1 MNMPGQYAPPHHEDD
16 MNNNIRYGHIPQRV
30 PRRNKTLKR
39 VECVVFL
46 LLSSPKLETHTH
58 TIHRLFHGNFVLDSA
73 VPTKL
78 LNLCAYKDER
88 EFTHMRYSAATGDPN
103 DFKDNGFTLRQVH
116 YDPPRRTELF
126 IVMTMYNE
134 DDTLFARTMHGVMK
148 NIAYLCKRDRSKTWG
163 KDGWKKVVICIVSDG
178 RQKINSRTL
187 SAIAAIGAYQ
197 DGIAKNV
204 VNGKP
209 VAAHIYEY
217 TTQSTSALVHAKPCP
232 IFNTRKYK
240 SLSPSPIRSRAQR
253 RELSRC
259 RLSSVSRRRI
269 RRKSTRTAGSSM
281 PLDRFFS
288 RTFASFWTSARDLAQ
303 ARSTIF
309 GRHSTSTRM

>member
-1 MNMPGQYAPPHHEDD
+1 MYMNVPGQYNINAPPHRDD
-16 MNNNIRYGHIPQRV
+16 EMNNNIRYGRIPQRV

-39 VECVVFL
+39 VECVFFYP
-46 LLSSPKLETHTH
+46 LSEKSKAH
-58 TIHRLFHGNFVLDSA
+58 IHIYRLFHGNFVLDSA

-78 LNLCAYKDER
+78 LNLCAFKDER

-148 NIAYLCKRDRSKTWG
+148 NIAYLCKRERSKTWG

-197 DGIAKNV
+197 DGIATNV
-204 VNGKP
+204 VNGKA
-209 VAAHIYEY
+209 VSAHIYEY
-217 TTQSTSALVHAKPCP
+217 TTQSTYPDFIP
-232 IFNTRKYK
+232 IIFHLTRKK
-240 SLSPSPIRSRAQR
+240 SLYHRV
-253 RELSRC
+253 E
-259 RLSSVSRRRI
+259 
-269 RRKSTRTAGSSM
+269 
-281 PLDRFFS
+281 
-288 RTFASFWTSARDLAQ
+288 
-303 ARSTIF
+303 
-309 GRHSTSTRM
+309 

>member
-1 MNMPGQYAPPHHEDD
+1 ML
-16 MNNNIRYGHIPQRV
+16 R
-30 PRRNKTLKR
+30 
-39 VECVVFL
+39 
-46 LLSSPKLETHTH
+46 
-58 TIHRLFHGNFVLDSA
+58 RLFHGNFVLDAA

-78 LNLCAYKDER
+78 LNLCVNRDDR

-134 DDTLFARTMHGVMK
+134 DDSLFTRTMHGVMK

-163 KDGWKKVVICIVSDG
+163 KEGWKKVVVCIVSDG

-187 SAIAAIGAYQ
+187 SVIAAIGAYQ
-197 DGIAKNV
+197 EGIAHNV

-217 TTQSTSALVHAKPCP
+217 TTQSASDVD
-232 IFNTRKYK
+232 I
-240 SLSPSPIRSRAQR
+240 LSP
-253 RELSRC
+253 
-259 RLSSVSRRRI
+259 
-269 RRKSTRTAGSSM
+269 T
-281 PLDRFFS
+281 
-288 RTFASFWTSARDLAQ
+288 
-303 ARSTIF
+303 
-309 GRHSTSTRM
+309 

>member
-1 MNMPGQYAPPHHEDD
+1 
-16 MNNNIRYGHIPQRV
+16 
-30 PRRNKTLKR
+30 
-39 VECVVFL
+39 
-46 LLSSPKLETHTH
+46 
-58 TIHRLFHGNFVLDSA
+58 VLDSA

-78 LNLCAYKDER
+78 LNLCAYKDGR

-197 DGIAKNV
+197 DGIATNV
-204 VNGKP
+204 VNGKA

-217 TTQSTSALVHAKPCP
+217 TTQSTCLIMVAFSDLLNVKTVSITESNKIEGAEKGIVPVQIIFCLKEKNQKKINSHRWFFNAFGP
-232 IFNTRKYK
+232 ILQPNVCVLLDVGTRPGPSSIYHLWKAFDINSNVGGACGEIVAFKGKYGETLLNPLGA
-240 SLSPSPIRSRAQR
+240 SLPFPH
-253 RELSRC
+253 
-259 RLSSVSRRRI
+259 
-269 RRKSTRTAGSSM
+269 TYH
-281 PLDRFFS
+281 F
-288 RTFASFWTSARDLAQ
+288 
-303 ARSTIF
+303 
-309 GRHSTSTRM
+309 